1 MVTDNGRDTD
11 DGQDR
16 RPGNGRAADPVP
28 RESPREV
35 GERLMRAVAE
45 AAVGVPG
52 VAFLRPRLSDLLRG
66 SATAAR
72 LRGTAGD
79 RTPAGVRARRDP
91 ATARW
96 LVEVHLT
103 VRYGHRAV
111 DVAREVRAA
120 GERAVAGVP
129 VEIAVTVAGIA

>member
-1 MVTDNGRDTD
+1 
-11 DGQDR
+11 
-16 RPGNGRAADPVP
+16 
-28 RESPREV
+28 V
-35 GERLMRAVAE
+35 GERLARVVAE
-45 AAVGVPG
+45 AAAGVPG

-72 LRGTAGD
+72 LRGAAGN
-79 RTPAGVRARRDP
+79 RTPAGVRVRRDA
-91 ATARW
+91 ATAPWR
-96 LVEVHLT
+96 VEVHLT
-103 VRYGHRAV
+103 VRHGHRAL